1 MKKLKKQQDA
11 HDVEVTRRLEKAGP
25 EALSEMKRLSSEPA
39 MLMRND
45 K

>member
-25 EALSEMKRLSSEPA
+25 EALSGMKRPLSEPVVV
-39 MLMRND
+39 MQND
-45 K
+45 R